1 MISDPAVSL
10 WARYV
15 EREGALVETDGPAS
29 VLTVLPPDLQDR
41 HGVPEV
47 VTVTGDPDAARE
59 DGSVLL
65 APGHPLL
72 EGVADRVLHQG
83 DVGVV
88 WVPFP
93 ASRLPDRQTLEVHAR
108 EWFPVDH
115 GRVDAVDIPHPVYL
129 PVLRAA
135 ALVTYEVSLD
145 ARFQERCEV
154 WVDATNGR
162 ALAERTV
169 DRLRLH
175 LDPGAERAPR
185 SALAPDLPAAIRS
198 VSALIDSSARLRLA
212 ALEAQAAGAREAEL
226 SRAATYYDAAF
237 ESIQRRRAAS
247 SGERAALLELQ
258 AEATRTERDR
268 RLAEIRDK
276 FRPRH
281 QVRPFRAHLV
291 QVPAVRLSVEV
302 RRGPRVYP
310 WELVWMLP
318 ASAFRPESC
327 PSCGADAILVAG
339 RSSLGCRACLG

>member
-1 MISDPAVSL
+1 VISDSAVSL

-29 VLTVLPPDLQDR
+29 ALTVLPPDLQAR
-41 HGVPEV
+41 HGLPEV

-88 WVPFP
+88 WIPFP
-93 ASRLPDRQTLEVHAR
+93 VRLPDRKALEGHAR
-108 EWFPVDH
+108 ESFPVDH
-115 GRVDAVDIPHPVYL
+115 GRIDAADVPHPVYL

-162 ALAERTV
+162 ALPERTV
-169 DRLRLH
+169 DRLRPH
-175 LDPGAERAPR
+175 LDPGAQRAPR

-198 VSALIDSSARLRLA
+198 VGALIDSAARLRLA
-212 ALEAQAAGAREAEL
+212 ALEAQAAGARDAEL
-226 SRAATYYDAAF
+226 ARAATYYDAAF
-237 ESIQRRRAAS
+237 ESIQRRKAAS
-247 SGERAALLELQ
+247 SGDRAALLEVQ
-258 AEATRTERDR
+258 AETTRVERER

-281 QVRPFRAHLV
+281 SLRPFRAHLV
-291 QVPAVRLSVEV
+291 QVPAVRLPVEV

-310 WELVWMLP
+310 WQLVWIL
-318 ASAFRPESC
+318 AAGAFRPESC
-327 PSCGADAILVAG
+327 PSCGAEATLVAG
-339 RSSLGCRACLG
+339 RSSLGCRACLA